1 MAKVYVSF
9 GRVMGGGAPVYA
21 PTPSSSSPAITSS
34 ATSQQASIIA
44 GDGDYA
50 TVFATGGAVRIAFGP
65 TPTAVAN
72 SGRVIGDGQSIDL
85 GPLKNGDKIAIIDS
99 D

>member
-1 MAKVYVSF
+1 MAKVYVTL

-21 PTPSSSSPAITSS
+21 PTPSASGAVITSS
-34 ATSQQASIIA
+34 SSSQTAAPVA

-50 TVFATGGAVRIAFGP
+50 TIYASGGAVRIAVGP
-65 TPTAVAN
+65 TPTAVLNA
-72 SGRVIGDGQSIDL
+72 GRPVGDGQTIDI
-85 GPLKNGDKIAIIDS
+85 GPLKLGDKIAVIDS